1 MTRCAIYG
9 RVSTSDKQNIEMQLT
24 ELREYAKS
32 RGWEIYEYTD
42 IGVSGSRDSRPS
54 LNQLMRD
61 AKARRFDIVLCWK
74 LDRLSRSLKHLLM
87 TLDEFNALSIGFV
100 SLKDSIDLTTP
111 TGKLLFAL
119 VGAFAEFERSILRDR
134 VKSGLA
140 HARAKG
146 VKLGRK
152 PIPPAYLKR
161 IIDLHEDDKL
171 SMRKIAERISV
182 SHGTVFKAIK
192 KYTEGEI
199 DREGMPV
206 AHAA

>member
-9 RVSTSDKQNIEMQLT
+9 RVSTSDKQNIEMQMT

-42 IGVSGSRDSRPS
+42 IGVSGAKDSRPS
-54 LNQLMRD
+54 LNRLMAD
-61 AKARRFDIVLCWK
+61 VKARKIDIVLCWK

-87 TLDEFNALSIGFV
+87 TLDEFNALSVGFV
-100 SLKDSIDLTTP
+100 SLKDAIDLTTP
-111 TGKLLFAL
+111 TGKLLFTL
-119 VGAFAEFERSILRDR
+119 VGAFAEFERSILKDR

-152 PIPPAYLKR
+152 PIAPAYLKR
-161 IIDLHEDDKL
+161 IIDLHEREGL
-171 SMRKIAERISV
+171 PIRKIADRV
-182 SHGTVFKAIK
+182 DLSHGAVFIAIK
-192 KYTEGEI
+192 KYKQGEI
-199 DREGMPV
+199 NREGMPV
-206 AHAA
+206 SNAA